1 WWQAPTWR
9 VRWTMV
15 AMTTVVTV
23 TLYLYLPVRFAAD
36 PALNILE
43 PHFDRDLRNPANLLW
58 LVSGGMFDERMF
70 GYGPVAYLRELVAF
84 VPQLG
89 RNLTLPGVLV
99 GLVGVWDLARRFTGG
114 AVVVGGAFTLQVIF
128 FAGYNVFDK
137 WTMFHTAYLMWTVFM
152 VAGVFRL
159 MALVPRQWL
168 VGVLAVICVYQVAA
182 HWQSAGRF
190 RDTGVRDQSLA
201 ILEALPPDALLVG
214 SWLSV
219 RPVDYFQ
226 QVHGLRPDVT
236 LYDFTL
242 VGLSMR
248 DALPDE
254 TEGAWQAATLAATA
268 ATIDCYPGDVFI
280 VEGFFI
286 EDDYALE
293 PFIPGLFRVTKQ
305 SLDCR

>member
-1 WWQAPTWR
+1 
-9 VRWTMV
+9 
-15 AMTTVVTV
+15 
-23 TLYLYLPVRFAAD
+23 
-36 PALNILE
+36 
-43 PHFDRDLRNPANLLW
+43 
-58 LVSGGMFDERMF
+58 
-70 GYGPVAYLRELVAF
+70 
-84 VPQLG
+84 
-89 RNLTLPGVLV
+89 
-99 GLVGVWDLARRFTGG
+99 
-114 AVVVGGAFTLQVIF
+114 TLQVIF